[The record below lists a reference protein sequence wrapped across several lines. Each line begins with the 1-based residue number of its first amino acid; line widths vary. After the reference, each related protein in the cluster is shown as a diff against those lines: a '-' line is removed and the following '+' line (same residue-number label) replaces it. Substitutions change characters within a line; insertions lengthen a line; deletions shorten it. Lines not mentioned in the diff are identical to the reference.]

1 MKKVSS
7 TEAHGALQLSPIPAA
22 SLEQFQ
28 ATFKERTLPK
38 IREDMRRNARNVAV
52 AREKVAY

>member
-28 ATFKERTLPK
+28 ATFKDRTLPK

-52 AREKVAY
+52 AREKVA

>member
-1 MKKVSS
+1 MNTKPNR
-7 TEAHGALQLSPIPAA
+7 ALSALKLTPISPE
-22 SLEQFQ
+22 SLAQFQ
-28 ATFKERTLPK
+28 SAFKNHTLPK